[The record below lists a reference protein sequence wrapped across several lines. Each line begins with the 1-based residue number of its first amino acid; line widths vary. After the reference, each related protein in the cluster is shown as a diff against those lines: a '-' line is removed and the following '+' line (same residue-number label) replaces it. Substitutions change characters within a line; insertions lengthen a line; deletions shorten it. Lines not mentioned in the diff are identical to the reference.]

1 MTTMTRTLA
10 GALCAT
16 LAIGSMTAVAV
27 AQSLTADRAVEIAL
41 KHNSLIVT
49 SAADMLD
56 ARSARYAAASGI
68 LPHVG
73 ASLARSGSFTDN
85 QPFTGAR
92 VIGGQLVTGTGT
104 NDIETYSTSPA
115 LQGSW
120 SVLDLSAL
128 SSFSASRRGV
138 EAAEKRRTA
147 TRNDVTF
154 ETRRQFYAVVQA
166 IHLSSVSNASLRV
179 ARDDER
185 RVRALFEVGS
195 VSKSDL
201 LKAQVRTAQSAFDS
215 LSASQSVTS
224 SRVALAIAIG
234 VAESEL
240 GVVDTVLIAEPQT
253 YDEASLIA
261 EAEKSRPDLQAA
273 ELEVRAADAS
283 VAAARYARLPYVTAS
298 GSVTFNPKYS
308 QTTTTTSV
316 DDFGKAVVGES
327 GFSSKDDR
335 EWRGTVALNLD
346 VFDGLAMNSRSAA
359 AHARQIRSRETRDAL
374 RRNLTSA
381 VHAAVLL
388 YQEAIER
395 ERVARGSLESATE
408 NLNLNQQKYNVGSAT
423 ILELIDAGVQLDR
436 ARSDTVSALAAM
448 KVAEAFI
455 ERVRGSGN

>member
-1 MTTMTRTLA
+1 MNLKPSFAYCVVHERPDLSGRRINYGGCMTTMTRTLA

-154 ETRRQFYAVVQA
+154 ETRRQFYVVVQA
-166 IHLSSVSNASLRV
+166 STAAEAVEIALGRYAGATRYGSPHPFQGP
-179 ARDDER
+179 ER
-185 RVRALFEVGS
+185 RL
-195 VSKSDL
+195 
-201 LKAQVRTAQSAFDS
+201 
-215 LSASQSVTS
+215 
-224 SRVALAIAIG
+224 
-234 VAESEL
+234 
-240 GVVDTVLIAEPQT
+240 
-253 YDEASLIA
+253 
-261 EAEKSRPDLQAA
+261 
-273 ELEVRAADAS
+273 
-283 VAAARYARLPYVTAS
+283 
-298 GSVTFNPKYS
+298 
-308 QTTTTTSV
+308 
-316 DDFGKAVVGES
+316 
-327 GFSSKDDR
+327 
-335 EWRGTVALNLD
+335 
-346 VFDGLAMNSRSAA
+346 
-359 AHARQIRSRETRDAL
+359 
-374 RRNLTSA
+374 
-381 VHAAVLL
+381 
-388 YQEAIER
+388 
-395 ERVARGSLESATE
+395 
-408 NLNLNQQKYNVGSAT
+408 
-423 ILELIDAGVQLDR
+423 
-436 ARSDTVSALAAM
+436 
-448 KVAEAFI
+448 
-455 ERVRGSGN
+455 